1 MNVDL
6 DKVVKEL
13 DLSTLESLLN
23 NITYANL
30 ESEDFSRL
38 GDDQFVKLFRISQ
51 MTIEY
56 LLYTQDYFQ
65 GVNKVL
71 DTKAREWYTQA
82 KDLEQKLKDKHEE
95 LKATKKELLIKQKTL
110 GTYEYLMRL
119 PVEEQQNVIKCR
131 HCPKFFISKPYLQK
145 HYARHHPTADF
156 FKEFA
161 EDHPDHLSLSLTQTH
176 ALEM

>member
-56 LLYTQDYFQ
+56 LLYT
-65 GVNKVL
+65 
-71 DTKAREWYTQA
+71 
-82 KDLEQKLKDKHEE
+82 
-95 LKATKKELLIKQKTL
+95 
-110 GTYEYLMRL
+110 
-119 PVEEQQNVIKCR
+119 
-131 HCPKFFISKPYLQK
+131 
-145 HYARHHPTADF
+145 
-156 FKEFA
+156 
-161 EDHPDHLSLSLTQTH
+161 
-176 ALEM
+176 